1 MRTVFSQ
8 YYGRGGARLHMP
20 RPRIEPEAWNQ
31 DRRKVFGDRLIFI
44 QRIPALLFQTR
55 FMNILAVILAIVLF
69 NYWLSIHYYRESHPD
84 KKKIVQ
90 DRKLKLV
97 LQYSAAPEKIIP
109 KPQPAEKPQPQSLP
123 PQPVAEQLK
132 PVPKSVDQ
140 PEPAPKPTPKPKPKP
155 VRKRELDFEAGL
167 NMDKE
172 FELPGMNTKTYTDEH
187 VPTVKQQEAR
197 KAEVGNGLVPTMPDL
212 ALDAADN
219 NRDMVSTSSQATR
232 MPSVKNRQPNYNEG
246 EEITVAVQKTER
258 YQYPEAQ
265 AGPDN
270 PMLPVTTRAGIK
282 QPDKDPA
289 EIQFAESGVSLI
301 QLKACGPVEEAIKI
315 KLAALVKK
323 NGYPKECIDKTGIYR
338 FYWPS
343 ERFTVQHFNVIIFT
357 SQGRMATDR
366 CEELTNAC
374 ECLENN

>member
-8 YYGRGGARLHMP
+8 YYGRGGARLHMS

-31 DRRKVFGDRLIFI
+31 DRCKVFWDRWMFI
-44 QRIPALLFQTR
+44 LRIPALLFQTR

-69 NYWLSIHYYRESHPD
+69 NYWLSIHYYRESHPN

-97 LQYSAAPEKIIP
+97 LQYPAAPEKKIP
-109 KPQPAEKPQPQSLP
+109 KPQPTEKPQPQSLP

-132 PVPKSVDQ
+132 PRPKSVDQ
-140 PEPAPKPTPKPKPKP
+140 PELAPKPTPKPKPKP
-155 VRKRELDFEAGL
+155 VRKRELDLEAGL

-172 FELPGMNTKTYTDEH
+172 FELPGMNTKTNTDEH
-187 VPTVKQQEAR
+187 VPTVKQQQTRQADV
-197 KAEVGNGLVPTMPDL
+197 ANGLVPTMPDL

-246 EEITVAVQKTER
+246 EEITVAVQRTER
-258 YQYPEAQ
+258 YQYPEVQ

-270 PMLPVTTRAGIK
+270 PTLPVMTRTGIK

-289 EIQFAESGVSLI
+289 EVQFAESGVSLI

-323 NGYPKECIDKTGIYR
+323 NGYRKECIDKTGIYR